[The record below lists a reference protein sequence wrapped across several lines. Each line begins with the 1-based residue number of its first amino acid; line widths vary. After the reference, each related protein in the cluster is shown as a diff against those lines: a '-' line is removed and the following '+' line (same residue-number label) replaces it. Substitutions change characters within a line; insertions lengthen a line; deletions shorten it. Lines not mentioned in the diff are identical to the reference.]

1 MMTVCLIMGIALPL
15 NGYAANTDVE
25 IVEFKAGAYS
35 QYTEKGKITAKIK
48 NTTSSPLSNV
58 KVEIAK
64 GNIPGEIKLI
74 SNFTGDIAAG
84 ESIELTW
91 EVDLTQ
97 LPMGQSNRIEL
108 SVKDAGGNNLA
119 TEKSTYVSVSP
130 IDSADSGKPNLP
142 MVPIDYSYKPDPN
155 VNYNPQVKLEVISPS
170 GGLTGG
176 SVNNLQ
182 LKIKNTGNAPFNKV
196 IAEIVLGEKMTLQ
209 NSSVQK
215 DMGSMSRTGEATAA
229 FPVFVD
235 ASHPG
240 GNIPITF
247 NVKGT
252 DPTGKETTFSITE
265 YVNVNAGSSLADR
278 LNIINIQNPSAVA
291 VDQNFNL
298 KFSVQNN
305 SARAAKNIKVTVEPT
320 APIVNRTK
328 NIFVVDLAAGESKA
342 FDVQMFAVGG
352 AELQSQN
359 YPIKITAETTGT
371 DASSV
376 VQYTGVF
383 VDAGSSAKTVPQIII
398 TNYTYGNSAV
408 IANQAFPLSLVLKNT
423 NTSQTLK
430 NIKVSLTA
438 EEGIF
443 IPHNTS
449 NSFYIDKIGPGGSI
463 NKTIELMT
471 KPDAPE
477 KTVSITVD
485 MSYEDSKGN
494 PVAVKDTISVPVVQ
508 ERRLVIDDIVPTD
521 VFFVGE
527 AGNISVQ
534 YYNMGKNTLNN
545 LVISAEGDFDFPQS
559 TKMFVGKLDAGK
571 NDFYDFQFIPLTAGE
586 SSGKVIFTFEDS
598 SGKQIVIEKA
608 FKIVAEEM
616 VPIDPSEEIVEPQ
629 SSGILR
635 YVIGGV
641 VLVAVIGGA
650 LIYRKRRNKKINS
663 LDIDSE

>member
-1 MMTVCLIMGIALPL
+1 MTICLIMGIALPL
-15 NGYAANTDVE
+15 NGYAAKLKDITVDAKFASGYTQGQMDGTLIVSLENTTAGSISGTMTIDPGSLPSGVKGLLPSE
-25 IVEFKAGAYS
+25 SVSFQLSGKEKKEYSWNVDLEGAILGEWYTFNAKVAWGEVTIYDTATLIVE
-35 QYTEKGKITAKIK
+35 
-48 NTTSSPLSNV
+48 P
-58 KVEIAK
+58 
-64 GNIPGEIKLI
+64 
-74 SNFTGDIAAG
+74 
-84 ESIELTW
+84 SI
-91 EVDLTQ
+91 VD
-97 LPMGQSNRIEL
+97 N
-108 SVKDAGGNNLA
+108 K
-119 TEKSTYVSVSP
+119 
-130 IDSADSGKPNLP
+130 GKPNLP
-142 MVPIDYSYKPDPN
+142 VVLGNEAYN
-155 VNYNPQVKLEVISPS
+155 VTSKLEVISPK
-170 GGLTGG
+170 GGLNAGVT
-176 SVNNLQ
+176 NMME
-182 LKIKNTGNAPFNKV
+182 LKITNNGNTRFSNVYASITP
-196 IAEIVLGEKMTLQ
+196 GEKMSLSNAPVEQ
-209 NSSVQK
+209 RIGNIEKGASQSV
-215 DMGSMSRTGEATAA
+215 T
-229 FPVFVD
+229 FPLFVES
-235 ASHPG
+235 SHPG

-252 DPTGKETTFSITE
+252 DPSGKEATFTITE
-265 YVNVNAGSSLADR
+265 YVTVNAGSSLADR
-278 LNIINIQNPSAVA
+278 LNIINIQNPSSVA

-305 SARAAKNIKVTVEPT
+305 SAQAAKNIKVTVEPT

-352 AELQSQN
+352 GEMQSQN

-383 VDAGSSAKTVPQIII
+383 VDAGSSSKTVPQIII
-398 TNYTYGNSAV
+398 TNYTYGDSAV

-449 NSFYIDKIGPGGSI
+449 NSFYIDKIGPGASI

-494 PVAVKDTISVPVVQ
+494 PVTVKDTISVPVVQ

-521 VFFVGE
+521 IFFVGE
-527 AGNISVQ
+527 AANISVQ

-598 SGKQIVIEKA
+598 AGKQIVVEKA

-629 SSGILR
+629 SPGILR

-641 VLVAVIGGA
+641 VLIAVIGGV
-650 LIYRKRRNKKINS
+650 LIYRKRRSKKINS